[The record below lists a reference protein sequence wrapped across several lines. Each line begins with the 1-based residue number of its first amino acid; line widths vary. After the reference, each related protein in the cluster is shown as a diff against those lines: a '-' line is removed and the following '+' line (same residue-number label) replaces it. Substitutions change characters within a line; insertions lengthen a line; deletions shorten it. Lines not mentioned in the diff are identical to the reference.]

1 MFKNITRA
9 TAIASCVIVG
19 ALASSNV
26 AFSQATTIEINI
38 SKAGFVVGV
47 TGGKG
52 VLNHNGKS
60 YPLSVGGMSLG
71 LTIGVSS
78 AQMFGEV
85 QGLTN
90 VSDIEGTYGRIGASA
105 AVGVGGQNMLLE
117 NSKGVKL
124 RLTGR
129 QQGIEASLDA
139 GGLTIKLK

>member
-1 MFKNITRA
+1 MFKNIKYA
-9 TAIASCVIVG
+9 TAIASCLVVG
-19 ALASSNV
+19 ALASSSAALAQN
-26 AFSQATTIEINI
+26 TTIEIKI

-47 TGGKG
+47 TGGNG
-52 VLNHNGKS
+52 TLNYNGKS

-78 AQMFGEV
+78 AQMYGEV
-85 QGLTN
+85 EGLKN
-90 VSDIEGTYGRIGASA
+90 INDIQGTYGRVGASA

-124 RLTGR
+124 RLRGR